1 MTYSTATQ
9 TAAVL
14 ANDPKLYTVEDLKT
28 IMQEAKTAAATAAQ
42 SFLDDWNA
50 STGGNQYGEPMYC
63 GFAWVN
69 IYKIKG
75 NTKLGRAMKQAGY
88 EKSYDGSLQIYNPA
102 GYGGQSMDVKE
113 AGARAAAK
121 VFEQYGFTAYP
132 GGRAD

>member
-14 ANDPKLYTVEDLKT
+14 ANDPKMYTVLDLET
-28 IMQEAKTAAATAAQ
+28 ILAEAKASAAIAAS

-88 EKSYDGSLQIYNPA
+88 TKDYTGAYQIYNPA
-102 GYGGQSMDVKE
+102 GYGGKSMDVKE

>member
-14 ANDPKLYTVEDLKT
+14 ANDPKMYTVLDLET
-28 IMQEAKTAAATAAQ
+28 ILAEAKASAAIAAS

-88 EKSYDGSLQIYNPA
+88 TKDYTGAYQIYNPA